1 MLNYTLFAVSTHE
14 SGKTVTKSG
23 HSITGATIVA
33 RAFEFAT
40 GAPPGKFESI
50 KRANIKKKNFILKKT
65 LINSTNLL
73 KNIEAKQSTASL
85 LKSPEIC
92 LDSLLLSDSNNVH
105 CKCPLPSQ
113 SSASLSTPPKS
124 WFKGVPVHVRR
135 MLNTA
140 NLYKQSNNKLTGR
153 KKKLVLVLN
162 GHDLKFNFNTENAT
176 SLLGGHGVL
185 QSGPVQPSEHRHSPV
200 TGWHFVTNGDAS
212 KSPEKKAGIVSLKSL
227 CASRSERFL
236 GEECKWELK
245 LGSFFVISRKLI
257 VTSQQHVGRT
267 WKKFWCILSEDC

>member
-50 KRANIKKKNFILKKT
+50 HRANIKKNFILKKT

-73 KNIEAKQSTASL
+73 KNIETKQSTTSL
-85 LKSPEIC
+85 LKSPEMC

-124 WFKGVPVHVRR
+124 WFKGVPVHICR

-140 NLYKQSNNKLTGR
+140 NLYKQSI
-153 KKKLVLVLN
+153 
-162 GHDLKFNFNTENAT
+162 T
-176 SLLGGHGVL
+176 SWL
-185 QSGPVQPSEHRHSPV
+185 
-200 TGWHFVTNGDAS
+200 A
-212 KSPEKKAGIVSLKSL
+212 EKKTY
-227 CASRSERFL
+227 AS
-236 GEECKWELK
+236 
-245 LGSFFVISRKLI
+245 
-257 VTSQQHVGRT
+257 T
-267 WKKFWCILSEDC
+267 